1 MTAADRSPTIVR
13 SGPPSVE
20 IAPMPNPIRR
30 YASLCLAGALCLAA
44 AVAQSATPP
53 ATAAAPATEEPT
65 MTRHASGA
73 FDVKLSPLPV
83 EPPDADERRGRMAL
97 DKRFHGDLDATGV
110 GQMLT
115 ATGAVKGSAGYVA
128 IERVSGTL
136 HGRTGSFMLQHSG
149 TMTRGAPSLSITVV
163 PDSGDGELTGIEGRM
178 SITISDGAHRYDFEY
193 RLPESR

>member
-1 MTAADRSPTIVR
+1 
-13 SGPPSVE
+13 
-20 IAPMPNPIRR
+20 MPNPIRR
-30 YASLCLAGALCLAA
+30 FASLCLAGALYLAA

-53 ATAAAPATEEPT
+53 AAAAVPATEELP

-83 EPPDADERRGRMAL
+83 ESPDADERRGRMAL
-97 DKRFHGDLDATGV
+97 DKRFHGELDATGI

-149 TMTRGAPSLSITVV
+149 TMTRGEPSLSITVV

-178 SITISDGAHRYDFEY
+178 TITISDGAHRYDLAY
-193 RLPESR
+193 RLPDSP